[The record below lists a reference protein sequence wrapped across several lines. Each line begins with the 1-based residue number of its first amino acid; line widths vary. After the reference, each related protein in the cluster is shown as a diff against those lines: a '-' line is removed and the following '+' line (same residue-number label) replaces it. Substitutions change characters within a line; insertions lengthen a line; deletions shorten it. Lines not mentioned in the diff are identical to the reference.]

1 MGRPRKYATAAE
13 RQAAYRDRYATPT
26 IRVLKETD
34 ANVQDIAREL
44 DVPATEVYNSLIN
57 FALLNRNWRALGLF
71 GKMLPRASN
80 PIEDETE

>member
-1 MGRPRKYATAAE
+1 MARPRKYATPAE
-13 RQAAYRDRYATPT
+13 RQAAYRNRYATPT

-34 ANVQDIAREL
+34 DTVRDIAAQL

-57 FALLNRNWRALGLF
+57 FALLNRNWRQLGLF

-80 PIEDETE
+80 PIED